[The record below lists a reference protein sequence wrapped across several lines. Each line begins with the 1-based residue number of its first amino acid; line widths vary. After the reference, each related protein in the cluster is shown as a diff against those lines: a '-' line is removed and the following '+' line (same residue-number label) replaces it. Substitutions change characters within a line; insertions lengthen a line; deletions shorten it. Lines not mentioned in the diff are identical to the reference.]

1 MIISI
6 AHDRTVDPQPPGN
19 PVSQLKNSCM
29 QCRRLPAARNA
40 GAAALLVALASTP
53 ATLPAHAAIGMG
65 TSPPAT
71 VDTVAPTLNLDPLP
85 TNLLLMG
92 GQSVTFH
99 WTTAD
104 THPGTTAA
112 HFTAVVEDGTTPV
125 AGINYLATY
134 ANTTWEYQVPEIS
147 SGYMHAVV
155 SCRDAFGN
163 LTTAQTIDFSVL
175 LSTSDVPVA
184 GLPTTPI
191 LEGNLPNP
199 CNPGTTVRFSLPTEQ
214 TAVLEL
220 YAADG
225 ARVRRLAAGSFAA
238 GRNEVFWDG
247 RDDHGRSV
255 ASGTYLLRLTT
266 GGTDQTRKLALV
278 R

>member
-1 MIISI
+1 M
-6 AHDRTVDPQPPGN
+6 RTPG
-19 PVSQLKNSCM
+19 QKRC
-29 QCRRLPAARNA
+29 RLPAGRSASA
-40 GAAALLVALASTP
+40 TALLLALVSVA
-53 ATLPAHAAIGMG
+53 ATCPAHAAIGMA

-71 VDTVAPTLNLDPLP
+71 IDTLAPELSLDPLP
-85 TNLLLMG
+85 ENLLLMG

-112 HFTAVVEDGTTPV
+112 DFTAVVEDGTTPR
-125 AGINYLATY
+125 AAIDYLATY
-134 ANTTWEYQVPEIS
+134 SDTTWEYQVPEIAT
-147 SGYMHAVV
+147 GYMHAVV
-155 SCRDAFGN
+155 TCRDAFGN

-184 GLPTTPI
+184 SLPTAPI

-199 CNPGTTVRFSLPTEQ
+199 CNPGTTVRFSLPSAQ
-214 TAVLEL
+214 DAVLEL

-238 GRNEVFWDG
+238 GRSEVFWDG

-255 ASGTYLLRLTT
+255 ASGTYLLRLTA